1 MLTNFTRH
9 TLDSQSTEY
18 KFVGEKFN
26 QSWTNYR
33 NQFPVPDPAS
43 PSRSMPLRP
52 LPPSPSVHIP
62 STNDHPPSSFHPGV
76 LKRFGTNPR
85 FNRHQYLLFL
95 VLSFHNKSIDLLFY
109 IHMQVFQIN

>member
-1 MLTNFTRH
+1 
-9 TLDSQSTEY
+9 
-18 KFVGEKFN
+18 
-26 QSWTNYR
+26 
-33 NQFPVPDPAS
+33 
-43 PSRSMPLRP
+43 
-52 LPPSPSVHIP
+52 
-62 STNDHPPSSFHPGV
+62 